1 MSIEHILTIIA
12 STFIPALIA
21 FLTALGVFIKKLLK
35 DIAEFKKA
43 LHPRLK
49 KIDDTHHILKDNGIQ
64 IICQHKKTCYNGK
77 HEKK

>member
-1 MSIEHILTIIA
+1 MERILTIFA

-64 IICQHKKTCYNGK
+64 IICKHEQTCYNQK
-77 HEKK
+77 HERKK